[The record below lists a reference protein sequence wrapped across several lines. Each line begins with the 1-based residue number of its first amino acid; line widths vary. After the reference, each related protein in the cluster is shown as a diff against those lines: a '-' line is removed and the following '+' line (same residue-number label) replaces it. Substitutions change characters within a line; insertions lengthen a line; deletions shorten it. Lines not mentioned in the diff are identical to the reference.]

1 MAKKISEKVAAV
13 MAGEVTAQIYVLAA
27 LGAPKDIALGSVEMP
42 GASDEA
48 RREMLGLMG
57 ESYDRAASLSFPMK
71 MGVLFD
77 SAESLQDFVEK
88 RSAAFAEERGYGRA

>member
-1 MAKKISEKVAAV
+1 MAKKISEKEAAV
-13 MAGEVTAQIYVLAA
+13 MAGDVTAQIYVLAA
-27 LGAPKDIALGSVEMP
+27 LGAPKEIALGSVKMP

-48 RREMLGLMG
+48 RREILGLIG
-57 ESYDRAASLSFPMK
+57 KGYDSAASMSFPMK

-88 RSAAFAEERGYGRA
+88 RSAAFAKERGYGRA